1 MSLTIDLPASK
12 IIEAEVL
19 VQELRDDRRCA
30 PRKSPDVAA
39 QLRLMGVTESQ
50 ACDVADISEGGLFVF
65 VPLAYG
71 LNVGQRCEVQLS
83 ARNPAARCPTDD
95 ICYAT
100 VVRTE
105 MVSDD
110 SGRFLGAGLRFDQ
123 PLFL

>member
-1 MSLTIDLPASK
+1 MSLTI
-12 IIEAEVL
+12 EAPVSHTLEID

-30 PRKSPDVAA
+30 PRKCSPLAA
-39 QLRLMGVTESQ
+39 QVRLMGMTESQ
-50 ACDVADISEGGLFVF
+50 RCDVSDISEGGLFVF

-83 ARNPAARCPTDD
+83 AKHPAACCPTDD
-95 ICYAT
+95 TCYAT

-105 MVSDD
+105 VVAADT
-110 SGRFLGAGLRFDQ
+110 GKLLGAGLRFDQ